1 MKKISPFSQ
10 KMWTIDGLVLTS
22 VFLIIA
28 IALSIFLG
36 FDSIWKYALIS
47 IVYVVT
53 LIILFNSLFIPKY
66 KYEKFSY
73 DMDDEKII
81 LKYGVFTE
89 INVIIPMSRVQYVD
103 TEQGIILKKYNLI
116 NLTIHT
122 AGGTY
127 KIPYLESEIG
137 NILQSSIV
145 KTVQERSI

>member
-22 VFLIIA
+22 VFLIIGV
-28 IALSIFLG
+28 ALSIFLG
-36 FDSIWKYALIS
+36 FDSIWKYILIS

-53 LIILFNSLFIPKY
+53 IIILINSLFIPKY

-73 DMDDEKII
+73 YMDEEKII
-81 LKYGVFTE
+81 LKHGVFTE

-103 TEQGIILKKYNLI
+103 TDQGIILRKYKLI
-116 NLTIHT
+116 NLTVHT
-122 AGGTY
+122 AGGAY

-137 NILQSSIV
+137 NALQLSIT
-145 KTVQERSI
+145 KTVQEINI